1 VRGYQASRD
10 HGNADSGGIEDSLAG
25 GVGVSQEKILAS
37 VGRTDSFCSP
47 HGRDIEARWTGKS
60 MGLLRRSLN
69 DILRIE
75 LNDSALDLLQWRDFG
90 NGLAMSRLAR
100 EGKRELIL
108 YRIAANAAADA
119 FLKHEHIGGEFYL
132 VLRGKI
138 ADETGEYVEGDVVFL
153 DPQSV
158 HRPRAVG
165 DTVVLV
171 LWPEGVRIVD

>member
-1 VRGYQASRD
+1 MVVIFRHEGK
-10 HGNADSGGIEDSLAG
+10 
-25 GVGVSQEKILAS
+25 EK
-37 VGRTDSFCSP
+37 T
-47 HGRDIEARWTGKS
+47 

-69 DILRIE
+69 DILRID
-75 LNDSALDLLQWRDFG
+75 LNVDALDQLQWRDFG
-90 NGLAMSRLAR
+90 NGLSMSRLAR

-108 YRIAANAAADA
+108 YRIAASAAADA

-132 VLRGKI
+132 VLKGQI
-138 ADETGEYVEGDVVFL
+138 ADETGVYLQGDVVFL

-171 LWPEGVRIVD
+171 LWPEGVRIIG